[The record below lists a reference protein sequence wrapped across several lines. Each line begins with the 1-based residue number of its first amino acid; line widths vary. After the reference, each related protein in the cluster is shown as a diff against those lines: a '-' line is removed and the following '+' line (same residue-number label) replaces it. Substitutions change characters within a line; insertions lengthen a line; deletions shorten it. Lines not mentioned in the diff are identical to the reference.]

1 MEDYITELTGLSFPV
16 SLLLISAGLVSMLLV
31 SQSIVAVFLSGKQQK

>member
-16 SLLLISAGLVSMLLV
+16 SLLIIGAGLVIMLLV
-31 SQSIVAVFLSGKQQK
+31 SQSIVALLLSDK

>member
-16 SLLLISAGLVSMLLV
+16 SLLIICAGLVTMLLV
-31 SQSIVAVFLSGKQQK
+31 SQSIVALLLSDK

>member
-16 SLLLISAGLVSMLLV
+16 SLLIIGAGLVTMLLV
-31 SQSIVAVFLSGKQQK
+31 SQSIVALLLSDK